1 MIVLDASVILK
12 WLLDDEAG
20 RERADG
26 YREAHA
32 AGTETVAVPDLLYY
46 EIANVLI
53 MKKQLSEVA
62 GAAGIALVWDFQ
74 LERYDF
80 GLEEFQ
86 SAMSIARRYGITVYD
101 AAYVELARRL
111 NCRVVT
117 ADRKLCE
124 KTKSLGFV
132 ELL

>member
-20 RERADG
+20 RARATG
-26 YREAHA
+26 FRKAHA
-32 AGTETVAVPDLLYY
+32 AGTETIAVPDLLFY
-46 EIANVLI
+46 EIANVLT
-53 MKKQLSEVA
+53 MKKQLAEADSA
-62 GAAGIALVWDFQ
+62 DGLSLVWDFQ
-74 LERYDF
+74 LEQYDF
-80 GLEEFQ
+80 GLEAFLA
-86 SAMSIARRYGITVYD
+86 AMSIARRHGITVYD

-111 NCRVVT
+111 QCTVVT
-117 ADRKLCE
+117 ADRKLYE